1 MIQVAVWERFITT
14 LPFSGER
21 EYNISRFEAKETNMS
36 QAKVDRY
43 KQEKAN
49 REQIIK
55 KERLVRRLEYAVGIL
70 VLCLII
76 VWCGVSVYQKAEEKR
91 ASQVETAELDNTA
104 ISDYMAS
111 LNETEAE

>member
-1 MIQVAVWERFITT
+1 
-14 LPFSGER
+14 
-21 EYNISRFEAKETNMS
+21 MS

-49 REQIIK
+49 RGQTMK
-55 KERLVRRLEYAVGIL
+55 RERFFRKLEIGAGIL
-70 VLCLII
+70 VACLIL

-91 ASQVETAELDNTA
+91 AAQVETAELDNTA

-111 LNETEAE
+111 LNDTGDE